1 LIFVFLCADGLSL
14 VQNFIAV
21 TRPVE
26 TLQEKELVYAM
37 LAKECDAEQIAEE
50 LNKRATA
57 GQAGFTLKLV
67 QQVKTFTRNY
77 LLQMQSNQQ
86 VS

>member
-1 LIFVFLCADGLSL
+1 M
-14 VQNFIAV
+14 
-21 TRPVE
+21 
-26 TLQEKELVYAM
+26 YAM

-77 LLQMQSNQQ
+77 LLQMQSTNLHCLPENYQQ
-86 VS
+86 VLANTGEIFPPAVA